1 MTRNCVPVFWRL
13 SIIHHDMGRA
23 VFREK
28 NRLLNILLP
37 ASFVLV
43 FFLQVNVVFV
53 IVGSAAVSLAAGLV
67 SRRRKR
73 DGAAV

>member
-1 MTRNCVPVFWRL
+1 MCALVVDVVL
-13 SIIHHDMGRA
+13 DMGRA

-73 DGAAV
+73 DGATV